1 MEQTMGLEVVIEEIR
16 EKGKKEEDRI
26 RQETQAEVRSILAA
40 AQEKAAKIK
49 MAADQETELQTSHI
63 MNQEVSAANLVVKRQ
78 LLNTQKD
85 LLDQVYR
92 AALEKI
98 AALPQDFHRDAMKN
112 LLSKAKAEIPQ
123 GIVHCNRRDSE
134 ILSRLIS
141 SDPSLKG
148 YAMGV
153 PVEIEGG
160 IIIESTDGELQIDY
174 SYRTFLNG
182 IWETGL
188 KDASGILFG

>member
-1 MEQTMGLEVVIEEIR
+1 MGLEVVIEEIR
-16 EKGKKEEDRI
+16 EKGKKEADRI
-26 RQETQAEVRSILAA
+26 RQETQAEVRSILSA

-49 MAADQETELQTSHI
+49 LAADQETERQTSHI

-85 LLDQVYR
+85 LLDQVYQ
-92 AALEKI
+92 AALSKI
-98 AALPQDFHRDAMKN
+98 AALPEDFHLGAMKN
-112 LLSKAKAEIPQ
+112 LLSEAKAEIPE
-123 GIVHCNRRDSE
+123 GIVHCNKRDRDA
-134 ILSRLIS
+134 LSRLLA
-141 SDPSLKG
+141 SDPALKS
-148 YAMGV
+148 YVMGE
-153 PVEIEGG
+153 PVDTEGG
-160 IIIESTDGELQIDY
+160 VIIESKDGELQIDY

>member
-1 MEQTMGLEVVIEEIR
+1 MGLEVVIEEIR
-16 EKGKKEEDRI
+16 EKGKKEADRI
-26 RQETQAEVRSILAA
+26 RQETQAEVRSILSA

-49 MAADQETELQTSHI
+49 LAADQETERQTSHI

-85 LLDQVYR
+85 LLDQVYQ
-92 AALEKI
+92 AALSKI
-98 AALPQDFHRDAMKN
+98 AALPEDFHLGAMKN
-112 LLSKAKAEIPQ
+112 LLSEAKAEIPE
-123 GIVHCNRRDSE
+123 GIVHCNKRDRDA
-134 ILSRLIS
+134 LSRLLA
-141 SDPSLKG
+141 SDPALKN
-148 YAMGV
+148 YVMGE
-153 PVEIEGG
+153 PVDTEGG
-160 IIIESTDGELQIDY
+160 VIIESKDGELQIDY

>member
-1 MEQTMGLEVVIEEIR
+1 MGLEVVIGEIR

-26 RQETQAEVRSILAA
+26 RQDTQAEVRSILTA

-49 MAADQETELQTSHI
+49 LAADQETERQTSHL

-92 AALEKI
+92 TALEKI
-98 AALPQDFHRDAMKN
+98 AALPQDFHREALKN
-112 LLSKAKAEIPQ
+112 LLAKAKAEIPE
-123 GIVHCNRRDSE
+123 GIVHGNSRDHE
-134 ILSRLIS
+134 ILSGLIS
-141 SDPSLKG
+141 SDPALKG
-148 YAMGV
+148 YELGKPIEM
-153 PVEIEGG
+153 EGG
-160 IIIESTDGELQIDY
+160 VIIESKDGELQIDF

-182 IWETGL
+182 VWETGL

>member
-1 MEQTMGLEVVIEEIR
+1 MGLEVVIGEIR

-26 RQETQAEVRSILAA
+26 RQETQADVRSILAA

-49 MAADQETELQTSHI
+49 LAADQETERQTSHL

-92 AALEKI
+92 TALEKI
-98 AALPQDFHRDAMKN
+98 AALPQDFHREALKN
-112 LLSKAKAEIPQ
+112 LLARAKAEIPE
-123 GIVHCNRRDSE
+123 GIVHCNSRDRE
-134 ILSRLIS
+134 ILSGLIS
-141 SDPSLKG
+141 SDPALKG
-148 YAMGV
+148 YALGK
-153 PVEIEGG
+153 PVETEGG
-160 IIIESTDGELQIDY
+160 VIIESKDGELQLDY

-182 IWETGL
+182 VWETGL